1 MKKHNVLASA
11 LGLVLAAV
19 VTIGA
24 VPWAEAPAPSQER
37 MTFSMQAQYV
47 GTANFG
53 ESVAGQTPLTIGIE
67 KFNTPD
73 ERDAMEEIF
82 RADGMQALADAL
94 RSAERV
100 GFIRAPSAGTTG
112 WQLRYAM
119 MYAGPNNTRILRLAT
134 DRPISFEEAV
144 NRRNR
149 SWDYNVSLIEL
160 VVDEEGNGE
169 GVIYVGV
176 EFSYN
181 ETDDTFGIK
190 SITSQP
196 IRLNNVR
203 LQQ

>member
-1 MKKHNVLASA
+1 MSNYRRCAGLLSLALAVA
-11 LGLVLAAV
+11 LM
-19 VTIGA
+19 IGA
-24 VPWAEAPAPSQER
+24 APANEQPAPAQER
-37 MTFSMQAQYV
+37 MTFSMTAQYV

-53 ESVAGQTPLTIGIE
+53 GSAGGQTPLTIGIE
-67 KFNTPD
+67 KLNTPD
-73 ERDAMEEIF
+73 ERDALTEIF
-82 RADGMQALADAL
+82 NADGMQALANAL

-119 MYAGPNNTRILRLAT
+119 IYAGPDNTRIIRLAT

-144 NRRNR
+144 NRRAR
-149 SWDYNVSLIEL
+149 SWDFNVSLIEL

-176 EFSYN
+176 EFSYD
-181 ETDDTFGIK
+181 ETNDTLGVK
-190 SITSQP
+190 SVTNQP

-203 LQQ
+203 LQK